1 MVAARPGGGAGAGG
15 GRGRDAARKTPA
27 SAPALAGCG
36 AAMGPLLLLFSL
48 IVPAAG
54 RGQLRAFVVAHSHMD
69 VGWVYTVQV
78 GPAEEGGRQAGEG
91 GRRG

>member
-48 IVPAAG
+48 IVPAAC